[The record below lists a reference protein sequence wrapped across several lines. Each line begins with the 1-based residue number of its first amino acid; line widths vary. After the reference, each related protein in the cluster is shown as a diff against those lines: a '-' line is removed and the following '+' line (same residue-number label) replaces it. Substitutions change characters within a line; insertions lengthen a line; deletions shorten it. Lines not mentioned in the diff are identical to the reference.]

1 MSKEFFGGE
10 GGEVSVWSR
19 DFVKSSMDFLGFDFL
34 PILFALVK
42 FACICIFRF
51 FFKKIFS

>member
-1 MSKEFFGGE
+1 MSKEFFWGG
-10 GGEVSVWSR
+10 GVSVWSR

-42 FACICIFRF
+42 EGDCE
-51 FFKKIFS
+51 